1 MIVETFVLGM
11 LENNN
16 YLLIDEVSKEAV
28 LVDCSGYTDDF
39 QKTLDKHNAN
49 LKYILI
55 THGHFDHILGLNK
68 IHEKYPNV
76 PIYAPI
82 GDKDLINEV
91 DSFVDRYLGGFGRID
106 VPPIT
111 KYIDSNENLTIG
123 LENIKIIQ
131 APGHTKGGV
140 CYFVDDKLFSGDTIF
155 LESVGRTDLPG
166 GNFEQLKS
174 SIVNILANLSDDI
187 VIYTGHGMTTTVK
200 HEKEN
205 NPVL

>member
-1 MIVETFVLGM
+1 MSNIILKCNNLNKSFGKRKILKNVTFSINKGDILGFIGP
-11 LENNN
+11 NG
-16 YLLIDEVSKEAV
+16 
-28 LVDCSGYTDDF
+28 SG
-39 QKTLDKHNAN
+39 KTTTIKC
-49 LKYILI
+49 
-55 THGHFDHILGLNK
+55 ILGLNK

>member
-28 LVDCSGYTDDF
+28 LVDCSAYTDDF

-111 KYIDSNENLTIG
+111 KYIDSNE
-123 LENIKIIQ
+123 
-131 APGHTKGGV
+131 
-140 CYFVDDKLFSGDTIF
+140 
-155 LESVGRTDLPG
+155 
-166 GNFEQLKS
+166 KS
-174 SIVNILANLSDDI
+174 
-187 VIYTGHGMTTTVK
+187 
-200 HEKEN
+200 
-205 NPVL
+205 